1 MQRNKNIA
9 SYIRLFESGVLT
21 EREWEARLNLHCC
34 HLCPQKCGADRV
46 EGKVGHC
53 KNGILPSIASYRVL
67 YGDSR
72 AIFGNRGSGAI
83 EFLDYG
89 SSEAVAEKFMH
100 KSSGERVLCTES
112 ELAAIMMMF
121 QDSLCH
127 NINLISPTHFIP
139 QIIGAVKE
147 AVAMGLNI
155 PIVYTT
161 SGYERPE
168 TLHLLDRI
176 ADIYI
181 VDFGMFYQRPNG
193 LICKN
198 LSDMP
203 DFPDAVC
210 NSLREMY
217 RQAGDLVLDR
227 QGIAKKGLL
236 IKNPEIEETKSSA
249 NELFR
254 DIASEISGYSTICP
268 IRGNNIKT
276 PFKSLKPEYV
286 NNFKDSN
293 FFTLH
298 LPSENFND
306 DLAFSEN
313 LER

>member
-1 MQRNKNIA
+1 
-9 SYIRLFESGVLT
+9 
-21 EREWEARLNLHCC
+21 
-34 HLCPQKCGADRV
+34 
-46 EGKVGHC
+46 
-53 KNGILPSIASYRVL
+53 
-67 YGDSR
+67 
-72 AIFGNRGSGAI
+72 
-83 EFLDYG
+83 LDYG

-168 TLHLLDRI
+168 ILHLLDRI

-217 RQAGDLVLDR
+217 RQTGDLVLDR

-268 IRGNNIKT
+268 ISGNNIKT